1 MIYTADNLDRF
12 LWDVQEYRFID
23 EVEVQQDQAKGIYY
37 VDPNSW
43 YFKMIPTMPIGFVME
58 SVMQTGI
65 VLYNSQIDVPE
76 KNMIPVELKNVK
88 VYGKVWPGDILVSN
102 TVFDRSRHGI
112 LDFHG
117 LATVETNEVCDFVFR
132 LVSQSCINRFKL
144 VQ

>member
-1 MIYTADNLDRF
+1 
-12 LWDVQEYRFID
+12 
-23 EVEVQQDQAKGIYY
+23 
-37 VDPNSW
+37 
-43 YFKMIPTMPIGFVME
+43 MIPTMPIGFVME

>member
-12 LWDVQEYRFID
+12 LWDVQEYRFVD
-23 EVEVQQDQAKGIYY
+23 EVDVQDDQATGVYHAE
-37 VDPNSW
+37 PSSW
-43 YFKMIPTMPIGFVME
+43 YFKMISTMPIGFIIE

-65 VLYNSQIDVPE
+65 VLYNSQIEVPE

-117 LATVETNEVCDFVFR
+117 QSTVGRNKVCEFAFR